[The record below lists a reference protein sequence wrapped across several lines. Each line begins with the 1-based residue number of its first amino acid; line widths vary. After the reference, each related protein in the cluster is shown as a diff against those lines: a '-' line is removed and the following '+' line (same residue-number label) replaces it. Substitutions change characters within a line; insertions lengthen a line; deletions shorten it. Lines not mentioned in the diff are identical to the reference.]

1 MEESL
6 PIVYISLLLVIL
18 AAIALFIFRQILRTR
33 RIEGRFAK
41 LQRKLQKEPGTPQE
55 YYELGSLYLD
65 RKLYVKAI
73 QLLQRAL
80 KEGSDV
86 EPENQALIY
95 NALGFAYAAQE
106 QYDLAIRQYKEA
118 LKLNPDYIA
127 ASNNLGNVY
136 EKKKLTA
143 QALEAYETTLA
154 IESTNTMAKRR
165 AEALRKRLSPS
176 RASE

>member
-1 MEESL
+1 MEENL
-6 PIVYISLLLVIL
+6 PVIYVSLLLAIL
-18 AAIALFIFRQILRTR
+18 VAIALFIFRQILRTR
-33 RIEGRFAK
+33 RTEGRFSK
-41 LQRKLQKEPGTPQE
+41 LQNKLQKESGTAKE

-65 RKLYVKAI
+65 KKLYVKAI

-106 QYDLAIRQYKEA
+106 QYDLAIRHYKEA
-118 LKLNPDYIA
+118 LKLNPSYPT

-136 EKKKLTA
+136 EKKKLTV
-143 QALEAYETTLA
+143 QALEAYEMTLSVDA
-154 IESTNTMAKRR
+154 NNTVAKRR
-165 AEALRKRLSPS
+165 ADALRKRLSPS
-176 RASE
+176 SAN